1 MRDSFL
7 CYDLLFNN
15 LIFKQ
20 IMHYNKLEKSKSL
33 SMFLFCSKKFKF
45 IRKNNPSSFFFLQN
59 Y

>member
-1 MRDSFL
+1 MPDSFL

-33 SMFLFCSKKFKF
+33 SMFLFCSKKF
-45 IRKNNPSSFFFLQN
+45 N
-59 Y
+59 YSKK

>member
-33 SMFLFCSKKFKF
+33 SMFLFCSKKF
-45 IRKNNPSSFFFLQN
+45 N
-59 Y
+59 YSKK